1 MRYAILSDIH
11 ANLPALRAVLDDL
24 AAQSID
30 ATICLG
36 DTVGYYADGAAVIEL
51 LRDLVAP
58 RDCTADGR
66 PTAAPLWV
74 AGNHEW
80 GLLKRIEDYQFSP
93 AARTALA
100 RARADTPA
108 AAKTFLAGLP
118 QRIEV
123 ELGDG
128 LTATLVHAAP
138 TDPVGAGGAS
148 YIENSEDAQDAAEA
162 FGSQICLLGHTHYPR
177 ICREIEHG
185 GSGWPA
191 WDTKEVFEDV
201 LPGGSCQFG
210 AERLILNPGS
220 VGQPRDGD
228 PRASYAILDTRAR
241 SFSVR
246 RVPYDI
252 PAAQAR
258 LHAWLRPA
266 AAGRLNDHDGLAERL
281 RLGI

>member
-24 AAQSID
+24 AGQSIH
-30 ATICLG
+30 AAICLG
-36 DTVGYYADGAAVIEL
+36 DAVGYYADGAAVIDL
-51 LRDLVAP
+51 LRDLVMP

-66 PTAAPLWV
+66 PAVTPLWV

-93 AARTALA
+93 AARAALA

-108 AAKTFLAGLP
+108 AAKTFLADLP

-138 TDPVGAGGAS
+138 ADPVGASGAS
-148 YIENSEDAQDAAEA
+148 YVENSEDAQDAAET

-177 ICREIEHG
+177 ICREVRHG
-185 GSGWPA
+185 GSGRMIWE
-191 WDTKEVFEDV
+191 TKEVFEDV

-220 VGQPRDGD
+220 VGQPRDAD
-228 PRASYAILDTRAR
+228 PRASYAILDTSAR

-252 PAAQAR
+252 SAAQAR
-258 LHAWLRPA
+258 VRGWLKRSPA
-266 AAGRLNDHDGLAERL
+266 GLLNGHGGLAERL
-281 RLGI
+281 LLGI